1 MPAPRRPEPTPRS
14 LPWQVRLLPLLSAA
28 GLGRDLLN
36 LGPCFGEDG
45 VDSHDIQRPAPAPP
59 GPAAS
64 LLWVLMPPGPTASS
78 QPRAAAP
85 PVSFN

>member
-14 LPWQVRLLPLLSAA
+14 LPRQVRLLPLSAA
-28 GLGRDLLN
+28 GPGRDLLN
-36 LGPCFGEDG
+36 LRPCFREDG
-45 VDSHDIQRPAPAPP
+45 VDSRDPQRPATAPP